1 MIWVSFT
8 MNGMSREKTMKL
20 YEIYQGEQLKIA
32 ELILQRRLQML
43 VHSYIYYELNDNI
56 ISDSTWSKWAVELA
70 DLQNKYPEIAKT
82 VEWAEA
88 FKDWDGSTGAFLP
101 LQNEWVITKAY
112 QLTGRVLPNI
122 SKSETP
128 KINKKSKN
136 KSKKLF

>member
-1 MIWVSFT
+1 MMSGI
-8 MNGMSREKTMKL
+8 MSREKIMKL

-82 VEWAEA
+82 VEWSEA

-112 QLTGRVLPNI
+112 QLTCRVLSDI

-128 KINKKSKN
+128 KVNKKSKN

>member
-1 MIWVSFT
+1 
-8 MNGMSREKTMKL
+8 MKL

-82 VEWAEA
+82 VEWSDA
-88 FKDWDGSTGAFLP
+88 FKGWDGSTGAFLP

-112 QLTGRVLPNI
+112 QLTGRMLPDV
-122 SKSETP
+122 SKSETF
-128 KINKKSKN
+128 KVNKKSKN